1 MKKRTRNLML
11 LALGLTMAASVTM
24 VACDSLGLGG
34 GNDVI
39 PFVKEEKKKGPQF
52 LEGAL
57 ADVNVNDTIVLAEYI
72 EATAEEYTL
81 KITNADGKE
90 ERIMGGNWYPEAPGV
105 YTLTYTIHSGRQ
117 KGTNT
122 FTFNVTYPELS
133 WLFTLQNNP
142 YIVGQ
147 EMVFDEYFNEMNIF
161 VNYPGPSYEIKME
174 SVTVDDVVT
183 NLENQTSYTFASMSD
198 HTFSFY
204 VEASDGQRCTGREVI
219 SMKSIDADYLARLTD
234 MGITMEGELYVED
247 GNFTMVKG
255 SYQGGRNNGAV
266 LTDAMKPHVLS
277 YLAYNGDYGLGDFVK
292 VDFTGKN
299 MPLFSFF
306 RDTYSRSAFDG
317 TKGWSF
323 SGGFTNNS
331 GTPLHP
337 TMNDG
342 ARIYGPNMIGKYDED
357 RDDTRSWGGMTGT
370 KEAPYPGS
378 FNSFDENTRY
388 RMICGFSS
396 LKKDRVGLLNYNAE
410 NDAGKYNHLNM
421 DASGRVD
428 TLKLTFEC
436 LILNL
441 DTHEIFSRFTLDTYG
456 IQACRYDNIPL
467 ETENNPYFKGNI
479 VLYGQYGRTTT
490 FDAIYPIISG
500 KSFEQICLEE
510 APLATFKDTAPSSVK
525 FGTAANVSD
534 FVDIT
539 SDDYTFFYRNSSG
552 EDTVVTGSTFTVS
565 KPGLYTLFYKY
576 DEFYY
581 GEWEVFVG
589 DSKYNATEEN
599 GKIVLGAGSIG
610 DGASYAKGEQLTGY
624 VDQAYYAIE
633 GNYAL
638 DDYIALD
645 FTGKNLPEIA
655 FFAQNYNNSMYA
667 SGTKKRGIVVVTG
680 ITSWDGKEIV
690 SLSSKEAG
698 TIINY
703 DFPYMI
709 QDSTSGN
716 FCQSAQKDSALGRAN
731 LVDGVHYR
739 LIMGFTQHTDSRAI
753 DLKWSLI
760 NLDTNAVVE
769 ESHLNTWNFFTGS
782 NAQVGNMTVSDLVG
796 SIVLYGKFGTEC
808 TIDKL
813 HGVYENTTIDAVK
826 AAISNN

>member
-11 LALGLTMAASVTM
+11 LSLGLTMAASVTM
-24 VACDSLGLGG
+24 AACDSLGLSVGIGG
-34 GNDVI
+34 DVI

-52 LEGAL
+52 LDGAL

-81 KITNADGKE
+81 KITNAEGKE
-90 ERIMGGNWYPEAPGV
+90 ERIMGGNWYPEEPGV
-105 YTLTYTIHSGRQ
+105 YTLSYTIHSGRQ

-147 EMVFDEYFNEMNIF
+147 EMVFEEYFNEMNIF

-183 NLENQTSYTFASMSD
+183 NLENETSYTFTSMSD

-204 VEASDGQRCTGREVI
+204 VEASDGQRCAGREVI
-219 SMKSIDADYLARLTD
+219 SMKSINAEYLAKLTD

-255 SYQGGRNNGAV
+255 SYQGGRNTGAV
-266 LTDAMKPHVLS
+266 LTDSMKPHVLP
-277 YLAYNGDYGLGDFVK
+277 YVAYNGDYGIGDLVK

-306 RDTYSRSAFDG
+306 RDEYSRSAFDG
-317 TKGWSF
+317 TRGWSF

-331 GTPLHP
+331 GVPLHP

-342 ARIYGPNMIGKYDED
+342 VTVYGPYMIGKYDED
-357 RDDTRSWGGMTGT
+357 RDDTRSWGGMSGT

-378 FNSFDENTRY
+378 FNSFQDDTHY
-388 RMICGFSS
+388 RMICGFTK
-396 LKKDRVGLLNYNAE
+396 LIKTRVGLLNYNPDVDFE
-410 NDAGKYNHLNM
+410 RYGHLNI
-421 DASGRVD
+421 DEKGTVD
-428 TLKLTFEC
+428 TLKMTFEC

-441 DTHEIFSRFTLDTYG
+441 DTNEIFSRFSLDTYG
-456 IQACRYDNIPL
+456 IQACRFDEISL
-467 ETENNPYFKGNI
+467 ETENNPHFQGNI

-500 KSFEQICLEE
+500 KSFEEVCLEE
-510 APLATFKDTAPSSVK
+510 APVASFKDTAPSFAK
-525 FGTAANVSD
+525 FGEAINVSN
-534 FVDIT
+534 FVDT
-539 SDDYTFFYRNSSG
+539 TMDDYTFFYRNARG
-552 EDTVVTGSTFTVS
+552 EDTVVTGATFTVTE
-565 KPGLYTLFYKY
+565 PGLYTLFYKY
-576 DEFYY
+576 GELYY
-581 GEWEVFVG
+581 GEWELFVG

-599 GKIVLGAGSIG
+599 GKIVLGAGNIG
-610 DGASYAKGEQLTGY
+610 DGASYVKGEQLTGY

-633 GNYAL
+633 GDYAL
-638 DDYIALD
+638 DDYIAFD
-645 FTGKNLPEIA
+645 FTGKNMPEIA
-655 FFAQNYNNSMYA
+655 FFAKNYSNSMYA
-667 SGTKKRGIVVVTG
+667 NGTKKQGIVVVTG
-680 ITSWDGKEIV
+680 ITTWDGQLGSGVNEN
-690 SLSSKEAG
+690 G
-698 TIINY
+698 TQINY
-703 DFPYMI
+703 GFPYMI
-709 QDSTSGN
+709 QDASGN
-716 FCQSAQKDSALGRAN
+716 AFCQAAPKQSKLGRAN
-731 LVDGVHYR
+731 LEDGVQYR
-739 LIMGFTQHTDSRAI
+739 VIMGFTRFNDTALN
-753 DLKWSLI
+753 LKWSLI
-760 NLDTNAVVE
+760 NLDTNETVE
-769 ESHLNTWNFFTGS
+769 DGQLNSWGFFTGDH
-782 NAQVGNMTVSDLVG
+782 AQVGNMTLDALSG

-813 HGVYENTTIDAVK
+813 HGVYENTSIEDVK
-826 AAISNN
+826 AEIANN